1 MAIET
6 DENARRI
13 PAGAIRSYMI
23 DAFRACGLPDA
34 DAKIVAEAMLDAD
47 LSGSDAHGIFR
58 LAGYVKQLKSGVFNP
73 RANIKVL
80 ERSPA
85 TALVDGDNGM
95 GHLVMTFASNLAVE
109 LARASGVGWVGVR
122 RSNHSGAGSTYAT
135 MPVAHGMV
143 GIYTAVSS
151 SNFMAP
157 WGGAEPLLGTNPIA
171 VGIPAGNEPPVV
183 LDIATS
189 VVSNG
194 QIRTYANAGKP
205 MPEGWVISRA
215 DGQPITDGKKLDEG
229 MFVPMSTYKGSGLAM
244 VLGLLGGPLNRAAFG
259 RDVKDTN
266 SPPERES
273 NTGHFII
280 ALDVAKFLPLDT
292 FKSEMDRHIGDLSG
306 SKKLPGV
313 DEIRIPGQGRVARRA
328 ERQEKGV
335 PLAPALIKQVD
346 ELAKSL
352 NIAPLSARS

>member
-1 MAIET
+1 MSGRG
-6 DENARRI
+6 NLI
-13 PAGAIRSYMI
+13 PAAGIDTLIRDCMQ
-23 DAFRACGLPDA
+23 AVGMPPA
-34 DAKIVAEAMLDAD
+34 DAAKVAELMLEAD
-47 LSGSDAHGIFR
+47 LVGADAHGVFR
-58 LAGYVKQLKSGVFNP
+58 LPQYIRRIKGGAVNP
-73 RANIKVL
+73 KAHVTVEKTG
-80 ERSPA
+80 PA
-85 TALVDGDNGM
+85 TAMVDGDNGM

-183 LDIATS
+183 LD
-189 VVSNG
+189 
-194 QIRTYANAGKP
+194 
-205 MPEGWVISRA
+205 
-215 DGQPITDGKKLDEG
+215 
-229 MFVPMSTYKGSGLAM
+229 
-244 VLGLLGGPLNRAAFG
+244 LLGGPLNRAAFG
-259 RDVKDTN
+259 RDVKDAN

-280 ALDVAKFLPLDT
+280 ALDVAKFLPLDM
-292 FKSEMDRHIGDLSG
+292 FKSEMDRHISDLSG

-313 DEIRIPGQGRVARRA
+313 DEIRIPGQGRVARRT

-335 PLAPALIKQVD
+335 PLAPGLIKQVD
-346 ELAKSL
+346 ELAKTL
-352 NIAPLSARS
+352 NITPLSARS